1 MTRTEIVALTL
12 LHFLWQ
18 GALIHVTLVLL
29 LRLARHSDASVRYTM
44 GVGALAL
51 MALAP
56 VVTASKLAA
65 SARIQTPDASTATI
79 EPANAAG
86 RRSDEQVGLSTT
98 GLPLPANPSTVA
110 VPVRR
115 VMASISPFAD
125 RLEWLM
131 PWLVGLWLTGVVVLA
146 FRLLGGWLHVRTLV
160 RHGRLPDSRTY
171 NELVDRLRKR
181 LQIDRAVRVLE
192 SAVVRAP
199 AIIGWLRPALLI
211 PASMGSGLTVAQL
224 ETILAHELA
233 HVRRHDYAI
242 NLLQSVVETVLFYH
256 PGVWWVSRQIRVERE
271 HCCDDLAVA
280 TSGDPRLYAS
290 ALLELETRR
299 LAGADLA
306 MAATGSGGSLLH
318 RVRRLLKPGAVH
330 GRDGSRWPA
339 GVLVLATVLVVAS
352 GARLLNAEPE
362 RRDAAAKP
370 NETKRSHEKEPLSTQ
385 PVEPPDTVIVYRG
398 DASLEQR
405 WAWAQTA
412 ARQNR
417 FESFWIGYVVEGD
430 PDRGWLYFDRHSP
443 VRAGGGTTIYGHIRM
458 KGLEGLIF
466 SGTRL
471 DSVVPARAP
480 SDMALLLGFVVRNG
494 RAVLDRV
501 HAGNFVF
508 PVSFDRRALIWLG
521 ESEDGPSVRLAEE
534 LYASA
539 PTRELR
545 RDLMGIVGVH
555 TDAAVVRPVLT
566 RWLQLDENDE
576 FRAEVV
582 EWLGY
587 HADARTLGLLARTA
601 REDRSR
607 RVRSEAAE
615 TVGDVELPAAFDTL
629 VALTRTLRDD
639 DARRE
644 AVEGLAH
651 RPEPRAIEALMRIV
665 QQDESTD
672 IQREAVETLGELHT
686 ERAVKLIGE
695 IARNHEKID
704 VRREAVET
712 LGEAAPSED
721 AIRLLRR
728 IVDEDKSVDVQRE
741 AVETLAEHG
750 DKRVLEMLVDI
761 IENLREVD
769 VQREA
774 TESIGHFGSTPETR
788 RILERLAR
796 THPSEDVRREALE
809 TFAETVSE
817 DSAVG
822 VMESMLKGAS
832 QRELKI
838 EAIEA
843 LADMKSAEALTI
855 ILDVAREYPDRE
867 VRKRA
872 IELLGESKD
881 PRARSMLERLL
892 QRP

>member
-18 GALIHVTLVLL
+18 GALIHALLVLL
-29 LRLARHSDASVRYTM
+29 LRVARHSDSNVRYAM
-44 GVGALAL
+44 GVVALAL
-51 MALAP
+51 MALSP
-56 VVTASKLAA
+56 IVTATKLATSSQA
-65 SARIQTPDASTATI
+65 SAVLVSLPAVETAVA
-79 EPANAAG
+79 ENGPGSAVRLGKN
-86 RRSDEQVGLSTT
+86 E
-98 GLPLPANPSTVA
+98 PLPQAGQGAVT

-115 VMASISPFAD
+115 VMESISPFAD
-125 RLEWLM
+125 RLAWLM

-146 FRLLGGWLHVRTLV
+146 LRLLGGWLHVRSLV
-160 RHGRLPDSRTY
+160 RRGWVPDAHTY
-171 NELVDRLRKR
+171 DEIVARLRRR
-181 LQIDRAVRVLE
+181 LHIDRSVQILE

-211 PASMGSGLTVAQL
+211 PASMSSGLTVAQL

-233 HVRRHDYAI
+233 HVRRHDYAV
-242 NLLQSVVETVLFYH
+242 NLLQSVIETVLFYH
-256 PGVWWVSRQIRVERE
+256 PGVWWISRQIRLERE

-280 TSGDPRLYAS
+280 TSGNPRLYAS

-299 LAGADLA
+299 LAGVDLA
-306 MAATGSGGSLLH
+306 MAATGSGASLLH
-318 RVRRLLKPGAVH
+318 RVRRLLTPGALA

-339 GVLVLATVLVVAS
+339 GVLVLAAVLVIA
-352 GARLLNAEPE
+352 GGTRLLNAEPE
-362 RRDAAAKP
+362 AGEPIAKP
-370 NETKRSHEKEPLSTQ
+370 NESVEAHAKEQLSTQ
-385 PVEPPDTVIVYRG
+385 PAEPPDTVIVYSG
-398 DASLEQR
+398 DASLERR
-405 WAWAQTA
+405 WEWAQAT

-417 FESFWIGYVVEGD
+417 FQSFWIGYVVAGNV
-430 PDRGWLYFDRHSP
+430 DRGWIYFDRHSP
-443 VRAGGGTTIYGHIRM
+443 VRAAGGSTFYGHMRM
-458 KGLEGLIF
+458 KGMEGLMF

-471 DSVVPARAP
+471 DSLVPARSP
-480 SDMALLLGFVVRNG
+480 NDMALILGFVVRDG

-521 ESEDGPSVRLAEE
+521 ESDDAPSVRLAEN

-539 PTRELR
+539 PTRELQ
-545 RDLMGIVGVH
+545 RDIVGIVGVH
-555 TDAAVVRPVLT
+555 TDSDVVRPVLT
-566 RWLQLDENDE
+566 RWLERGDDDE

-582 EWLGY
+582 EWLGD

-601 REDRSR
+601 RDDRSSHVR
-607 RVRSEAAE
+607 REAAE
-615 TVGDVELPAAFDTL
+615 TVADVEMPAAFDTL
-629 VALTRTLRDD
+629 VALTRTLHDT

-651 RPEPRAIEALMRIV
+651 RQEPRALEALMRIV
-665 QQDESTD
+665 QEDESAD
-672 IQREAVETLGELHT
+672 IQREAVETLGELKD
-686 ERAVKLIGE
+686 ERAVKLIE
-695 IARNHEKID
+695 QIAREHQNDD
-704 VRREAVET
+704 VRREAIET
-712 LGEAAPSED
+712 LGEAAPLEE
-721 AIRLLRR
+721 RMRFLRR
-728 IVDEDKSVDVQRE
+728 IIDEDRNVDVQRE

-750 DKRVLEMLVDI
+750 DRRVLEMLVEI
-761 IENLREVD
+761 AERHKEVD

-774 TESIGHFGSTPETR
+774 TESIGHFGPSEVTR

-822 VMESMLKGAS
+822 VMQSMLRGDT
-832 QRELKI
+832 QREIKI
-838 EAIEA
+838 EALEA
-843 LADMKSAEALTI
+843 LSEMKSPEALTV

-872 IELLGESKD
+872 IELLGDSKD
-881 PRARSMLERLL
+881 PRARAMLEKLL